1 MNEFSLNGG
10 ANIGNTRA
18 SKPLATLK
26 VTTDMLLVNIGF
38 AGQLYFNA
46 EDITAIEPTSGLSG
60 SGIRIMHNIKFYP
73 QKVVFF
79 TSTPYYNIIENIKAT
94 GFFNK
99 EVLHDQSAW
108 YQVKKFQEQGRLPIK
123 TAAIIVFIAG
133 WNIPFFIG
141 LAQHNIEGATDYAP
155 VSLSFAFIFIVLT
168 LLAEP
173 FRTLIIKEDRNI
185 KDMHKSLYF
194 LLLIVFILLVFSFLF
209 QHLPPRGH

>member
-1 MNEFSLNGG
+1 
-10 ANIGNTRA
+10 
-18 SKPLATLK
+18 
-26 VTTDMLLVNIGF
+26 MLLVNIGF
-38 AGQLYFNA
+38 AGQVYFNA
-46 EDITAIEPTSGLSG
+46 DDITAIEPTSGLSG
-60 SGIRIMHNIKFYP
+60 SGIRIMHNIKSYP

-79 TSTPYYNIIENIKAT
+79 TSTPYYDIIENIKTT

-108 YQVKKFQEQGRLPIK
+108 YQVKKFQKQGRLPIK

-133 WNIPFFIG
+133 WNIPFFMG
-141 LAQHNIEGATDYAP
+141 LAKNNIDGFTDYAP

-173 FRTLIIKEDRNI
+173 FRMLIIKEDRNI

-194 LLLIVFILLVFSFLF
+194 LLFIVFILLVFSFSF
-209 QHLPPRGH
+209 QHLPSRGH